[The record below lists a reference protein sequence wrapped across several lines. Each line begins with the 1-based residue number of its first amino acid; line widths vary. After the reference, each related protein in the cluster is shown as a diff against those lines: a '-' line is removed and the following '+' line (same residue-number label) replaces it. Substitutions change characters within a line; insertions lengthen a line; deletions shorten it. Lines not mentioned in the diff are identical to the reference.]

1 MRQLQGGYMNKSLL
15 FTCMVLFTCIISS
28 VLWVGCGTRFAE
40 AHHDKIYTPCDTETG
55 HIHMSYEEVVARISI
70 MEQDGTIPAGMISRY
85 VEARDGGKGNED
97 PRRVWARNL
106 EEGQILSLGNWA
118 SGHHPELEQL
128 MFSSGLVAEWQ
139 LDANKTVRRFNDPY
153 WRQPNPLSPA
163 FTVWQTLCMANL
175 NYSIPMFEEVEGKWI
190 SNVPTVTTIAT
201 TPVASAT
208 IATTPVASATIPT
221 IPVVNATTPVVSTN
235 NPLTEP
241 VFSVNERL
249 SESSNSPETTSLTLT
264 ASHLTAS
271 DWTERWFEAE
281 WNDFPFEETIKLLEE
296 RYPPNTLNKY
306 HFRLSTAVEFLRQ
319 GGKLKGLDNVWNS

>member
-1 MRQLQGGYMNKSLL
+1 MKYYIQFWSTVAIGLL
-15 FTCMVLFTCIISS
+15 VCAIMWLACEPHT
-28 VLWVGCGTRFAE
+28 AK
-40 AHHDKIYTPCDTETG
+40 AHHDRIYTPCDTETG
-55 HIHMSYEEVVARISI
+55 HVHMSYEEMVARISI

-97 PRRVWARNL
+97 PRRVWARGL

-128 MFSSGLVAEWQ
+128 MFNSGLVAEWQ

-153 WRQPNPLSPA
+153 WMQENPLSPS

-175 NYSIPMFEEVEGKWI
+175 GYSIPMFEVTDEGEWV
-190 SNVPTVTTIAT
+190 SNTPTVTTT
-201 TPVASAT
+201 TPPPTTT
-208 IATTPVASATIPT
+208 I
-221 IPVVNATTPVVSTN
+221 IPVTTTTVQTVVKIETVPVQT
-235 NPLTEP
+235 
-241 VFSVNERL
+241 
-249 SESSNSPETTSLTLT
+249 SSNW
-264 ASHLTAS
+264 A
-271 DWTERWFEAE
+271 ERWFEAE

-306 HFRLSTAVEFLRQ
+306 HFRLSTAVEFLRE

>member
-1 MRQLQGGYMNKSLL
+1 MKDSVSLIL
-15 FTCMVLFTCIISS
+15 MVAIAVIISS
-28 VLWVGCGTRFAE
+28 VMWVSCSMPTAN

-70 MEQDGTIPAGMISRY
+70 LEQEGTIPAGMISRY

-97 PRRVWARNL
+97 PRRVWARDL

-118 SGHHPELEQL
+118 SGEHPELEQL
-128 MFSSGLVAEWQ
+128 MFNSGMVAQWQ
-139 LDANKTVRRFNDPY
+139 LDANKKVRRFNDPY

-175 NYSIPMFEEVEGKWI
+175 NYSIPMFEEVEGKWV
-190 SNVPTVTTIAT
+190 SNVPPVTTTTVI
-201 TPVASAT
+201 TPVETA
-208 IATTPVASATIPT
+208 
-221 IPVVNATTPVVSTN
+221 N
-235 NPLTEP
+235 NHLAEP

-249 SESSNSPETTSLTLT
+249 SEPLNPPETTSLTLT
-264 ASHLTAS
+264 ASHSTAT

-296 RYPPNTLNKY
+296 RYPPNTPNKY
-306 HFRLSTAVEFLRQ
+306 HFRLSTAVEFLRE

>member
-1 MRQLQGGYMNKSLL
+1 MKYYIQFWSTVAIGLL
-15 FTCMVLFTCIISS
+15 VCAIMWLACEPHT
-28 VLWVGCGTRFAE
+28 AK
-40 AHHDKIYTPCDTETG
+40 AHHDRIYTPCDTETG
-55 HIHMSYEEVVARISI
+55 HVHMSYEEMVARISI

-97 PRRVWARNL
+97 PRRVWARGL
-106 EEGQILSLGNWA
+106 EEGQILSLVNWA

-128 MFSSGLVAEWQ
+128 MFNSGLVAEWQ

-153 WRQPNPLSPA
+153 WMQENPLSPS

-175 NYSIPMFEEVEGKWI
+175 GYSIPMFEEVEGKWV
-190 SNVPTVTTIAT
+190 SNVPTMTTTTVI
-201 TPVASAT
+201 TPVETA
-208 IATTPVASATIPT
+208 
-221 IPVVNATTPVVSTN
+221 N
-235 NPLTEP
+235 NHLAEP

-249 SESSNSPETTSLTLT
+249 SEPLNPPETTSLTLT
-264 ASHLTAS
+264 ASHSTAT

-296 RYPPNTLNKY
+296 RYPPNTPNKY
-306 HFRLSTAVEFLRQ
+306 HFRLSTAVEFLRE